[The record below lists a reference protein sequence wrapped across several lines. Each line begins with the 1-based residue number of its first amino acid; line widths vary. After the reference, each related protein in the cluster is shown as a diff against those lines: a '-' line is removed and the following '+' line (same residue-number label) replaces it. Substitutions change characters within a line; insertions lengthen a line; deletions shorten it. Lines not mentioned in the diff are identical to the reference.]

1 MQHPDADDLALLAL
15 GESVGPS
22 ADAHVAGCEQCSSEV
37 AAFRTTVGL
46 AALSNFGE
54 NAPQPGENVW
64 RAIADELGLE
74 PASGA
79 VATAVQDP
87 SRADSVAPTGPT
99 VPFRADDP
107 GAPQDSDSHHKN
119 GRNGSNGPALTS
131 VPGTGADLPPAE
143 LPATNRLP
151 GTSGG
156 GRSSGGAPRRWS
168 RWVAPLAAAVVGIA
182 LGAGAVVISQNRG
195 TDVTIEAVAPLKA
208 VPDGPLAADQQ
219 RQLGQAELVA
229 DPNGTQVKVSAPD
242 LPPVTNHAYEVW
254 LFGDEG
260 RMVSLGTLNNGDG
273 TFTVPNGIST
283 QEYRT
288 VDVSDEPPNGNPA
301 HSGISLVRG
310 SFS

>member
-1 MQHPDADDLALLAL
+1 VQHPDVDDLALLAL
-15 GESVGPS
+15 DESVGPDV
-22 ADAHVAGCEQCSSEV
+22 DAHVATCPQCAAEV
-37 AAFRTTVGL
+37 DAFRTTVGL

-54 NAPQPGENVW
+54 NAPHPGENVW

-74 PASGA
+74 PVAGG
-79 VATAVQDP
+79 VATAVALAEP
-87 SRADSVAPTGPT
+87 VEVDSVALTGPTGPT

-107 GAPQDSDSHHKN
+107 AAPDTSARPHK
-119 GRNGSNGPALTS
+119 NGSNGVALTS
-131 VPGTGADLPPAE
+131 VPGTG
-143 LPATNRLP
+143 T
-151 GTSGG
+151 GTGG
-156 GRSSGGAPRRWS
+156 GERPSASPPRRWS
-168 RWVAPLAAAVVGIA
+168 RWVAPLAAAAVGIA

-195 TDVTIEAVAPLKA
+195 SDVTVEAVAPLTA
-208 VPDGPLAADQQ
+208 VPDGPLAADRQ

-229 DPNGTQVKVSAPD
+229 APTGTQVKVIAPD
-242 LPPVTNHAYEVW
+242 LPPTTNHSYEVW
-254 LFGDEG
+254 LFGNDG

-273 TFTVPNGIST
+273 TFTVPQGIST